1 METPDGKVFSEMSAR
16 EQVKAAY
23 RALGAALL
31 SLARAIGKLILTIW
45 RLAAALDS
53 ALWRAVKLL
62 FRRAARAAHFA
73 AVVISKATQSLIEW
87 LPTRWGKAYSS
98 AFGAFAVIAGLW
110 VADQIRT
117 APTVAADGTAS
128 LRAPIDEDDPILARI
143 DGRYVHLSE
152 IEASARASGLLDD
165 GDVLT
170 PQSAFERELVQNYVE
185 QRLLARAAQ
194 DEGIHRAPGVLR
206 RVRAARDRVLAAAF
220 IESETGK
227 VVTPDTIERF
237 YNAQRDV
244 TVLGDEV
251 RARHILVATEA
262 EANTVIEELEAGADF
277 GDLARSRSQ
286 DPGTSRLG
294 GEIGWF
300 TRDMMARRFAN
311 AAFSTEP
318 GSLTAPVETEFGWH
332 VIEVLGR
339 RPTNAVPFSE
349 VRDQI
354 ANFLRSRAIDNTLG
368 QLSVDQQVV
377 YFRPEPDVAMPES
390 ESAVV
395 VNVND
400 ASGE

>member
-1 METPDGKVFSEMSAR
+1 
-16 EQVKAAY
+16 
-23 RALGAALL
+23 
-31 SLARAIGKLILTIW
+31 
-45 RLAAALDS
+45 
-53 ALWRAVKLL
+53 LWRAVKLL
-62 FRRAARAAHFA
+62 FKRFARAAHFA
-73 AVVISKATQSLIEW
+73 SVVISKATQSLIEW

-110 VADQIRT
+110 VADQIRA

-128 LRAPIDEDDPILARI
+128 LRAPVDEDDPILARI

-152 IEASARASGLLDD
+152 IEASARASGFLNDNE
-165 GDVLT
+165 VLT

-251 RARHILVATEA
+251 RARHILVATQE
-262 EANTVIEELEAGADF
+262 EANIVMEELKAGADF
-277 GDLARSRSQ
+277 GDLARSKSI
-286 DPGTSRLG
+286 DPGTARLG

-300 TRDMMARRFAN
+300 SRDMMTRRFAN

-318 GSLTAPVETEFGWH
+318 GNLADPVETEFGWH

-339 RPTNAVPFSE
+339 RPTNAVPFSD
-349 VRDQI
+349 VSDQI

-368 QLSVDQQVV
+368 QLSADQQVV
-377 YFRPEPDVAMPES
+377 YFRPEPSDETPAS
-390 ESAVV
+390 ESAAV
-395 VNVND
+395 VNAND
-400 ASGE
+400 ASGD